1 MRYYKYSFNNM
12 ALKKESKET
21 LRYCQKKRGLFEI
34 NFLTSL

>member
-1 MRYYKYSFNNM
+1 MRYYKYSFNN
-12 ALKKESKET
+12 KESKEI